1 MRRCARFTKDTT
13 KVVLFPWCG
22 ARIVSIKQN
31 VHLPNGLVETEMGF
45 VRAEKGEKMLVSTEY
60 ALIYYPNRNQIVITL
75 PQTWKTQTDTFSP
88 VIDRRTD
95 VEEIDLMAVLQVVQ
109 VIFRKGERRKDA

>member
-1 MRRCARFTKDTT
+1 MR
-13 KVVLFPWCG
+13 
-22 ARIVSIKQN
+22 
-31 VHLPNGLVETEMGF
+31 F
-45 VRAEKGEKMLVSTEY
+45 VPREKGEKMLISNEY

-109 VIFRKGERRKDA
+109 VIFHKEERREDG

>member
-1 MRRCARFTKDTT
+1 MRR
-13 KVVLFPWCG
+13 
-22 ARIVSIKQN
+22 
-31 VHLPNGLVETEMGF
+31 
-45 VRAEKGEKMLVSTEY
+45 EKMLISNEY

-95 VEEIDLMAVLQVVQ
+95 VKEIDLMSVLQVVQ
-109 VIFRKGERRKDA
+109 VIFHKGVVKEDAVS

>member
-1 MRRCARFTKDTT
+1 
-13 KVVLFPWCG
+13 
-22 ARIVSIKQN
+22 
-31 VHLPNGLVETEMGF
+31 
-45 VRAEKGEKMLVSTEY
+45 MLISNEY

-95 VEEIDLMAVLQVVQ
+95 VQEIDLMAVLQVVQ
-109 VIFRKGERRKDA
+109 VIFHKGERKENE

>member
-1 MRRCARFTKDTT
+1 MTMTF
-13 KVVLFPWCG
+13 VL
-22 ARIVSIKQN
+22 
-31 VHLPNGLVETEMGF
+31 T
-45 VRAEKGEKMLVSTEY
+45 EKGKKMLISNEY

-95 VEEIDLMAVLQVVQ
+95 VQEIDLMSVLQVVQ
-109 VIFRKGERRKDA
+109 VIFHKREERRCQD